1 MRRAVGAAA
10 LVVALVLVLGSTV
23 ATGKP
28 AATDIT
34 IWVGW
39 SKSTHEFGVFQ
50 QLIDEYNRTHKS
62 VHVKAVSDI
71 NDDKIIAAIRS
82 GNVPDVV
89 SSFASSNVGSYCS
102 SGGCIDLTPYLKQ
115 SHIPTKI
122 FPAAS
127 RYYTQYNG
135 VRCALPLLADDFGL
149 HYNKTL
155 FKQAGIKR
163 PPHTFSELTA
173 DAKKLTKKN
182 GDGSLKVV
190 GYDPAF
196 AFYDDLPPK
205 FTFYAPLFNAHYV
218 DAKGHSILS
227 KDPAWTRFL

>member
-1 MRRAVGAAA
+1 MRRVAVTALALVLA
-10 LVVALVLVLGSTV
+10 LVVGSTV
-23 ATGKP
+23 AVGKP
-28 AATDIT
+28 TATDIT

-50 QLIDEYNRTHKS
+50 RLIDEYNRKHPS

-102 SGGCIDLTPYLKQ
+102 SGGWINLSPYLKQ
-115 SHIPTKI
+115 SHINVNI

-149 HYNKTL
+149 YYNKTL

-163 PPHTFSELTA
+163 PPHTL
-173 DAKKLTKKN
+173 
-182 GDGSLKVV
+182 
-190 GYDPAF
+190 
-196 AFYDDLPPK
+196 
-205 FTFYAPLFNAHYV
+205 
-218 DAKGHSILS
+218 
-227 KDPAWTRFL
+227 

>member
-1 MRRAVGAAA
+1 MRRLAAA
-10 LVVALVLVLGSTV
+10 AVVALALVLAVGSSV
-23 ATGKP
+23 AVGKP
-28 AATDIT
+28 TATNMT

-39 SKSTHEFGVFQ
+39 SKSTHEFGVFKS
-50 QLIDEYNRTHKS
+50 LIAEYNRKNPS
-62 VHVKAVSDI
+62 VQVNAVSDI

-82 GNVPDVV
+82 GSVPDVV

-102 SGGCIDLTPYLKQ
+102 SGGWINLSPYLKQ
-115 SHIPTKI
+115 SHINVNI

-149 HYNKTL
+149 YYNKTL

-163 PPHTFSELTA
+163 PPRTFSELTA
-173 DAKKLTKKN
+173 DAKKRTQRN

-190 GYDPAF
+190 GYDPAS
-196 AFYDDLPPK
+196 AFYDDVPPK
-205 FTFYAPLFNAHYV
+205 Y
-218 DAKGHSILS
+218 
-227 KDPAWTRFL
+227 

>member
-1 MRRAVGAAA
+1 C
-10 LVVALVLVLGSTV
+10 GSTA
-23 ATGKP
+23 ATSKP
-28 AATDIT
+28 AATNVT

-50 QLIDEYNRTHKS
+50 RLINEYNSKHPS
-62 VHVKAVSDI
+62 VHVNAVSDI

-102 SGGCIDLTPYLKQ
+102 SGGWVNLGPYLKKSKVNMKQ
-115 SHIPTKI
+115 

-127 RYYTQYNG
+127 LYYTQYNG

-149 HYNKTL
+149 YYNKTL
-155 FKQAGIKR
+155 FAKAGIKR

-173 DAKKLTKKN
+173 DAKKLTQK
-182 GDGSLKVV
+182 GSDGSLKVV
-190 GYDPAF
+190 GYDPSLDW
-196 AFYDDLPPK
+196 YSTVPPK
-205 FTFYAPLFNAHYV
+205 FTFYAPLWNARYT
-218 DAKGHSILS
+218 DAKGPSILS
-227 KDPAWTRFL
+227 KSPGWTR